1 MLNSILVQSYPNLK
15 FKYTQIINSVRITQN
30 FRTYYQTRLIGLLSY
45 LVLLI
50 DDVYQQAMQ
59 HSQAQR

>member
-30 FRTYYQTRLIGLLSY
+30 LRTYYQTRLIGLLSY